1 MSELKFCIIL
11 VGYLNPTLKN
21 LALND
26 FVSMYL
32 RLNAFFFHFQ
42 MFIIDGFVFLFTVI
56 PTFRFYIQEDTLS
69 FHIGLM
75 GLSCYTLRVGTEKN
89 YLKGDARYCNR

>member
-1 MSELKFCIIL
+1 
-11 VGYLNPTLKN
+11 
-21 LALND
+21 
-26 FVSMYL
+26 
-32 RLNAFFFHFQ
+32 

-75 GLSCYTLRVGTEKN
+75 GLSCYTLRGGTEKN